1 MTFKRAAD
9 TNVEDTIIPV
19 RCHTD
24 HVSFF
29 FYSWLLEEKVRKK
42 EDTGTVGKGTREKGG
57 EKMERRRR

>member
-9 TNVEDTIIPV
+9 TNVEDTIIQV